1 MPIAHKIGYRAV
13 TINYRGL
20 GNTRLLTPRLYCA
33 ANDDDVQHALRH
45 IRATNP
51 QAKLVATGVSLG
63 GILLARYLIRSG
75 HDALVDAAFLVSV
88 CWDFMQGC
96 ESMEM
101 GLNYALNQHLTRAL
115 IGIVLENKHLFGE
128 HPLFDEEALTRSRDI
143 RQFDEAFTCR
153 FFGFESVR
161 DYYLEATH
169 KGKIACIKK
178 PTFCINAAD
187 DMFAPYESEFTAV
200 QLPGVLMMCLT
211 KRSPFLSLFY
221 HRSAAG
227 GGGAEQSCGDAG
239 DSERW
244 SHWFP
249 RGNAQSADAAQLLL
263 LGARH

>member
-1 MPIAHKIGYRAV
+1 MMMICPSPFSFPLPQISLSVPIAHKIGYRAV

-187 DMFAPYESEFTAV
+187 DMFAPYESEFTAAV
-200 QLPGVLMMCLT
+200 QLPCDDVPNQAFSL
-211 KRSPFLSLFY
+211 PFSLL
-221 HRSAAG
+221 
-227 GGGAEQSCGDAG
+227 
-239 DSERW
+239 
-244 SHWFP
+244 P
-249 RGNAQSADAAQLLL
+249 
-263 LGARH
+263 